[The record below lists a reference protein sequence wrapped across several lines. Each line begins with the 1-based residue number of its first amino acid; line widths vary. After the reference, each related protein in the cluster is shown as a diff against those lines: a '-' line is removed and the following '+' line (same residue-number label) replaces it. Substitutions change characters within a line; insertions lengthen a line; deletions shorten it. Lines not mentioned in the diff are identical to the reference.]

1 VRLGCGHGRR
11 FQKLET
17 SQIPFRLLKALRLI
31 DLSFAKE
38 EELFDDRA
46 PRVDV
51 QAIGEPIEASMLFFG
66 SGVDVEDF
74 DRDLADSEGLRL
86 KRRGEDRERDES
98 SDEFI
103 ITADLLS
110 CCHTTS
116 SEVQL
121 DGYKGG
127 WIEIIAGGMFS
138 GKSEELIRRLRRA
151 VIARQRV
158 QVFKP
163 IVDDRFAT
171 DDIVSRDDRR
181 LKASPVASS
190 NELLT
195 RVEIGVQVVGIDEV
209 QFFDPGVVEVCM
221 QLADA
226 GIRVIAA
233 GLDQDYMRRPFGP
246 MPALLAVAEEVSKMH
261 AVCVRCRGA
270 AHYSQ
275 RVSGGDA
282 QVEVGDSSYEAR
294 CRSCYELYKA
304 APEQEEPVVQL
315 TIPQPA

>member
-1 VRLGCGHGRR
+1 MDIH
-11 FQKLET
+11 
-17 SQIPFRLLKALRLI
+17 
-31 DLSFAKE
+31 
-38 EELFDDRA
+38 
-46 PRVDV
+46 
-51 QAIGEPIEASMLFFG
+51 
-66 SGVDVEDF
+66 
-74 DRDLADSEGLRL
+74 
-86 KRRGEDRERDES
+86 
-98 SDEFI
+98 
-103 ITADLLS
+103 
-110 CCHTTS
+110 H
-116 SEVQL
+116 
-121 DGYKGG
+121 GG

-163 IVDDRFAT
+163 IIDDRFAT
-171 DDIVSRDDRR
+171 DEVVSRDDRR
-181 LKASPVASS
+181 LKALAVPSS
-190 NELLT
+190 AELLA

-209 QFFDPGVVEVCM
+209 QFFDAGIVDVVM

-233 GLDQDYMRRPFGP
+233 GLDQDFQRRPFGP
-246 MPALLAVAEEVSKMH
+246 VPALLSVAEEVSKMH

-294 CRSCYELYKA
+294 CRPCFEDYKA
-304 APEQEEPVVQL
+304 EPQEEPAVQL
-315 TIPQPA
+315 TIPQPV

>member
-1 VRLGCGHGRR
+1 MDAHR
-11 FQKLET
+11 
-17 SQIPFRLLKALRLI
+17 
-31 DLSFAKE
+31 
-38 EELFDDRA
+38 
-46 PRVDV
+46 
-51 QAIGEPIEASMLFFG
+51 
-66 SGVDVEDF
+66 
-74 DRDLADSEGLRL
+74 
-86 KRRGEDRERDES
+86 
-98 SDEFI
+98 
-103 ITADLLS
+103 
-110 CCHTTS
+110 
-116 SEVQL
+116 
-121 DGYKGG
+121 GG

-138 GKSEELIRRLRRA
+138 GKSEELIRRLRRS

-163 IVDDRFAT
+163 MLDDRFAT
-171 DDIVSRDDRR
+171 DEVVSRDDRR
-181 LKASPVASS
+181 LKAFAVATSA
-190 NELLT
+190 ELLA
-195 RVEIGVQVVGIDEV
+195 RVEIGVQVVGVDEI

-275 RVSGGDA
+275 RLTGGDA
-282 QVEVGDSSYEAR
+282 QVEVGDASYEAR
-294 CRSCYELYKA
+294 CRPCYERYSAVASEEEA
-304 APEQEEPVVQL
+304 AVQL

>member
-1 VRLGCGHGRR
+1 
-11 FQKLET
+11 
-17 SQIPFRLLKALRLI
+17 
-31 DLSFAKE
+31 
-38 EELFDDRA
+38 
-46 PRVDV
+46 
-51 QAIGEPIEASMLFFG
+51 M
-66 SGVDVEDF
+66 
-74 DRDLADSEGLRL
+74 
-86 KRRGEDRERDES
+86 
-98 SDEFI
+98 
-103 ITADLLS
+103 
-110 CCHTTS
+110 
-116 SEVQL
+116 

-138 GKSEELIRRLRRA
+138 GKSEELIRRLRRS

-163 IVDDRFAT
+163 LMDDRFST
-171 DDIVSRDDRR
+171 EDIVSRDDRR
-181 LKASPVASS
+181 LKAVSVATS
-190 NELLT
+190 NELLA
-195 RVEIGVQVVGIDEV
+195 RVEIGVQVVGIDEI
-209 QFFDPGVVEVCM
+209 QFFDAGVVDVCM

-246 MPALLAVAEEVSKMH
+246 MPGLLAVAEEVSKMH

-294 CRSCYELYKA
+294 CRSCYETYRAL
-304 APEQEEPVVQL
+304 PQEESEVQL
-315 TIPQPA
+315 TMPQPVA

>member
-1 VRLGCGHGRR
+1 L
-11 FQKLET
+11 
-17 SQIPFRLLKALRLI
+17 
-31 DLSFAKE
+31 
-38 EELFDDRA
+38 
-46 PRVDV
+46 
-51 QAIGEPIEASMLFFG
+51 
-66 SGVDVEDF
+66 
-74 DRDLADSEGLRL
+74 DSHR
-86 KRRGEDRERDES
+86 
-98 SDEFI
+98 
-103 ITADLLS
+103 
-110 CCHTTS
+110 
-116 SEVQL
+116 
-121 DGYKGG
+121 GG

-163 IVDDRFAT
+163 ILDDRFAT
-171 DDIVSRDDRR
+171 DEVVSRDDRR
-181 LKASPVASS
+181 LKAVAVGTSS
-190 NELLT
+190 ELLA

-226 GIRVIAA
+226 NIRVIAA

-275 RVSGGDA
+275 RVAGGNA

-294 CRSCYELYKA
+294 CRACFESYHA
-304 APEQEEPVVQL
+304 VPVEEPAVQL
-315 TIPQPA
+315 TMPVAGNA

>member
-1 VRLGCGHGRR
+1 
-11 FQKLET
+11 
-17 SQIPFRLLKALRLI
+17 
-31 DLSFAKE
+31 
-38 EELFDDRA
+38 
-46 PRVDV
+46 
-51 QAIGEPIEASMLFFG
+51 M
-66 SGVDVEDF
+66 
-74 DRDLADSEGLRL
+74 DS
-86 KRRGEDRERDES
+86 
-98 SDEFI
+98 
-103 ITADLLS
+103 
-110 CCHTTS
+110 HH
-116 SEVQL
+116 
-121 DGYKGG
+121 GG

-163 IVDDRFAT
+163 VIDDRFT
-171 DDIVSRDDRR
+171 IDEVVSRDDRR
-181 LKASPVASS
+181 LKAQSVGSS
-190 NELLT
+190 AELLS

-209 QFFDPGVVEVCM
+209 QFFDDGIVDVCM

-246 MPALLAVAEEVSKMH
+246 IPALLSVAEEVSKMH

-275 RVSGGDA
+275 RVSGGNA

-294 CRSCYELYKA
+294 CRACYELYRA
-304 APEQEEPVVQL
+304 EAEQEEPAQL
-315 TIPQPA
+315 PIPQPIAG

>member
-1 VRLGCGHGRR
+1 MDHHR
-11 FQKLET
+11 
-17 SQIPFRLLKALRLI
+17 
-31 DLSFAKE
+31 
-38 EELFDDRA
+38 
-46 PRVDV
+46 
-51 QAIGEPIEASMLFFG
+51 
-66 SGVDVEDF
+66 
-74 DRDLADSEGLRL
+74 
-86 KRRGEDRERDES
+86 
-98 SDEFI
+98 
-103 ITADLLS
+103 
-110 CCHTTS
+110 
-116 SEVQL
+116 
-121 DGYKGG
+121 GG

-163 IVDDRFAT
+163 LLDDRFST
-171 DDIVSRDDRR
+171 DEVVSRDERR
-181 LKASPVASS
+181 LKAIAVATSA
-190 NELLT
+190 EMLA
-195 RVEIGVQVVGIDEV
+195 RVEIGVQVVGIDEI

-246 MPALLAVAEEVSKMH
+246 MGALLAVAEVVDKMH

-275 RVSGGDA
+275 RLSGGNA

-294 CRSCYELYKA
+294 CRHCYEPDRA
-304 APEQEEPVVQL
+304 SAEETPAVQL
-315 TIPQPA
+315 TIPAPAVGNA

>member
-1 VRLGCGHGRR
+1 MDGHR
-11 FQKLET
+11 
-17 SQIPFRLLKALRLI
+17 
-31 DLSFAKE
+31 
-38 EELFDDRA
+38 
-46 PRVDV
+46 
-51 QAIGEPIEASMLFFG
+51 
-66 SGVDVEDF
+66 
-74 DRDLADSEGLRL
+74 
-86 KRRGEDRERDES
+86 
-98 SDEFI
+98 
-103 ITADLLS
+103 
-110 CCHTTS
+110 
-116 SEVQL
+116 
-121 DGYKGG
+121 GG

-163 IVDDRFAT
+163 ILDDRFAT
-171 DDIVSRDDRR
+171 DEVVSRDDRR
-181 LKASPVASS
+181 LKAVAVATSA
-190 NELLT
+190 ELLS

-209 QFFDPGVVEVCM
+209 QFFDAGVVDVAM

-226 GIRVIAA
+226 GIRVVAA

-275 RVSGGDA
+275 RVSGGNA

-294 CRSCYELYKA
+294 CRPCFERYKA
-304 APEQEEPVVQL
+304 QQEAEEAAAVQL
-315 TIPQPA
+315 TIPAPV

>member
-1 VRLGCGHGRR
+1 
-11 FQKLET
+11 
-17 SQIPFRLLKALRLI
+17 
-31 DLSFAKE
+31 
-38 EELFDDRA
+38 
-46 PRVDV
+46 
-51 QAIGEPIEASMLFFG
+51 M
-66 SGVDVEDF
+66 
-74 DRDLADSEGLRL
+74 
-86 KRRGEDRERDES
+86 
-98 SDEFI
+98 
-103 ITADLLS
+103 
-110 CCHTTS
+110 
-116 SEVQL
+116 

-151 VIARQRV
+151 LIARQRV

-163 IVDDRFAT
+163 YIDDRFST

-181 LKASPVASS
+181 LKATPVATSS
-190 NELLT
+190 DLLA
-195 RVEIGVQVVGIDEV
+195 RISVGVQVVGIDEV
-209 QFFDPGVVEVCM
+209 QFFDAGIVEVCM
-221 QLADA
+221 QIADA

-282 QVEVGDSSYEAR
+282 QVEVGDSAYEAR

-304 APEQEEPVVQL
+304 GDEVTEEPVVQL
-315 TIPQPA
+315 TMPQPV

>member
-1 VRLGCGHGRR
+1 
-11 FQKLET
+11 
-17 SQIPFRLLKALRLI
+17 
-31 DLSFAKE
+31 
-38 EELFDDRA
+38 
-46 PRVDV
+46 
-51 QAIGEPIEASMLFFG
+51 M
-66 SGVDVEDF
+66 
-74 DRDLADSEGLRL
+74 
-86 KRRGEDRERDES
+86 
-98 SDEFI
+98 
-103 ITADLLS
+103 
-110 CCHTTS
+110 
-116 SEVQL
+116 

-163 IVDDRFAT
+163 IIDSRFSSE
-171 DDIVSRDDRR
+171 DIVSRDERR
-181 LKASPVASS
+181 LKAIPVSS
-190 NELLT
+190 SGEMLN

-209 QFFDPGVVEVCM
+209 QFFDAGVVEVCM

-261 AVCVRCRGA
+261 AVCVVCRGA

-275 RVSGGDA
+275 RVSGGNA

-294 CRSCYELYKA
+294 CRSCYELYQA
-304 APEQEEPVVQL
+304 SAPDEEPVVQL